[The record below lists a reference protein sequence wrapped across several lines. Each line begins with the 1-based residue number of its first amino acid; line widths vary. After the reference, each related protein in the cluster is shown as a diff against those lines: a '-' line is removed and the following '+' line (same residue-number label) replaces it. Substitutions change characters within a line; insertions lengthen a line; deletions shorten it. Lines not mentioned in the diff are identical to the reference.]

1 MARRTGTERA
11 KGCPE
16 EEGETATVGLA
27 LMEGRATGKVEEGV
41 KVEEGKEADRNVS
54 SAKARRSSQD

>member
-27 LMEGRATGKVEEGV
+27 LMEGRATERAEEGA
-41 KVEEGKEADRNVS
+41 KAEEGKEADRNVS
-54 SAKARRSSQD
+54 SAKTRRSSKD